1 MVDRTPGHALPK
13 WINDEEDGQL
23 VLAPILQS
31 LNAKFAATNV
41 KYEMVE
47 REFKPALLTLKATQS
62 IGQNEHLLIPMEQ
75 FTALG
80 SRITCKYLIHTTV
93 LYPL

>member
-13 WINDEEDGQL
+13 WINDPEDGQL
-23 VLAPILQS
+23 LLAPILQS

-80 SRITCKYLIHTTV
+80 SNIPCRY
-93 LYPL
+93 